1 MPFYSQFKQDSWLE
15 ENVFRGF
22 KNGTFMDVGAHDG
35 KTINNTLYFEETY
48 GWTGVNIEPLND
60 VFARLLVNRPKC
72 INLNYA
78 ISSRNGTAEFI
89 MNRGYTEMLSGLK
102 DQYDPRHFQRVKGEI
117 LYCGGST
124 DVIIV
129 NTKRIDTICEEN
141 KINHIHYLSIDVEGA
156 EYDVIKSINFNKV
169 FVDVIEFENNYTD
182 TSTPIVEYLSS
193 NGYVVIHKNLDIFM
207 IHRSSQFADPFKS
220 LM

>member
-1 MPFYSQFKQDSWLE
+1 M
-15 ENVFRGF
+15 
-22 KNGTFMDVGAHDG
+22 
-35 KTINNTLYFEETY
+35 
-48 GWTGVNIEPLND
+48 
-60 VFARLLVNRPKC
+60 
-72 INLNYA
+72 
-78 ISSRNGTAEFI
+78 
-89 MNRGYTEMLSGLK
+89 
-102 DQYDPRHFQRVKGEI
+102 KGEI